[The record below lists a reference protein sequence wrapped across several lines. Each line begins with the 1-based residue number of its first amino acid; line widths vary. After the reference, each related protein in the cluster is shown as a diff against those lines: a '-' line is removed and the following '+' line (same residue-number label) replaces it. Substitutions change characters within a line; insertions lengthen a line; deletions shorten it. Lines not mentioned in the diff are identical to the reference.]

1 MKHEVDEDDV
11 EGSKYLYTGVSEKAR
26 PRPHNH
32 QSSNSVGNYKRL
44 QTIFKEYQGEDEELI
59 PVKFSKS
66 RGCPT
71 PIDTNKRYIP
81 IVIIIAIIS
90 ILSFVAFAIVTYF
103 STMYDAFGVGI
114 LIGKGAAL
122 SVIVLTILA
131 MFLVTYD
138 LTTCCRNKLK
148 KR

>member
-1 MKHEVDEDDV
+1 MKHEVDEDNV
-11 EGSKYLYTGVSEKAR
+11 KVSKNLNKSTFEKAR
-26 PRPHNH
+26 PRPHHH
-32 QSSNSVGNYKRL
+32 QSSNSVNNYKRL
-44 QTIFKEYQGEDEELI
+44 QTIFKEYQEDDEELI
-59 PVKFSKS
+59 PVKSSKS
-66 RGCPT
+66 RRCPT
-71 PIDTNKRYIP
+71 PIDGKKRYTS
-81 IVIIIAIIS
+81 IVIIITIVS

-122 SVIVLTILA
+122 SIIVLTVLA